1 MKDILREIAQKAT
14 QQKLQEL
21 EGLLKVAGRKY
32 EKEVSSYLEY
42 LYEAPSIVVKVSVE
56 DVIDLIHLALLR
68 KKSQHKVSIDRIT
81 KDVIALRSTG
91 DEFYKKEMIR
101 VYKGMVDVLGE
112 DDNDNDSDTDDG
124 NSEEGFDDETED
136 EEATP
141 PQNIKQIIQQK
152 IQNHQKQIE
161 LKKQENKDMRL
172 IFAQAQ
178 DIWNACGFQGKVP
191 KDFVFALR
199 PRLREFGYDAIMG
212 CAELFLSRKTIGMG
226 WKMFIAQIPSLV
238 SIVKMRDNPAFMA
251 KKELVEKLYSSV
263 TARNDKVTEEFYNQ
277 LYYAPYLLIRAKI
290 DEVRRLEDARL
301 LPKLTT
307 IIVRA
312 LKEFKSMDNQTKKK
326 ISDQSK
332 QVFHED
338 LKKFKI
344 NIAHKSPQTNAPKPQ
359 PSQQPTHPQSSQE
372 DGGSNTAP
380 SLPHDFFKNQNK
392 GGRIMSKHKIEHD
405 YKRRFAKQE
414 LKAQELKAQEPKA
427 QEPVVQEPAV
437 KQEQPVAKQE
447 PPATQQQQP
456 TIVTEMQDKMV
467 SRVNGIDVNDKLE
480 GTPSRAMKW
489 AKNAVDRLLKD
500 FVTVKNEKIDRE
512 AVYRGLRELA
522 IMMALGPEK
531 ESRTRR
537 ALLSLLK
544 LLSTENTVEWWE
556 EVKDRV
562 IFRMLTAQDY
572 DELAN
577 SIFGSIDILKMES
590 DKKLK
595 EDKHFAQVVFAII
608 LNSLSRYLFFKMIPP
623 LKPQQQ
629 QQQKQTETWEER
641 KKRLDEYKKILHS
654 LKTPEEKWEF
664 VMKVLQGG
672 NIKSADEVLKGGNN
686 A

>member
-1 MKDILREIAQKAT
+1 MEGRMKDILKEIARKAT

-21 EGLLKVAGRKY
+21 EGLLKVAGKKY

-42 LYEAPSIVVKVSVE
+42 LYETPSIVVKVSIE

-68 KKSQHKVSIDRIT
+68 KKSEHKTSIDRIT
-81 KDVIALRSTG
+81 RDVIALRGTG
-91 DEFYKKEMIR
+91 DEFYRKEMAR
-101 VYKGMVDVLGE
+101 VYKGMIDVLGDDE
-112 DDNDNDSDTDDG
+112 DDGDSDG
-124 NSEEGFDDETED
+124 NNEGFDSDLEDSED

-152 IQNHQKQIE
+152 IQNHQRQIE

-238 SIVKMRDNPAFMA
+238 SVVKMRDNPAFMA

-332 QVFHED
+332 QAFHED

-344 NIAHKSPQTNAPKPQ
+344 NIIHKSPQTNPHTQSKPQ
-359 PSQQPTHPQSSQE
+359 PSRKPTHPQSSQE
-372 DGGSNTAP
+372 DGGSRTAP

-392 GGRIMSKHKIEHD
+392 GGRIMSKHKVE
-405 YKRRFAKQE
+405 YNKKFVKSE
-414 LKAQELKAQEPKA
+414 AQELKAQKPMA
-427 QEPVVQEPAV
+427 QE
-437 KQEQPVAKQE
+437 PVAKQE

-467 SRVNGIDVNDKLE
+467 SRVKGVDVNDKLE

-629 QQQKQTETWEER
+629 QQQKQAETWEER
-641 KKRLDEYKKILHS
+641 KKRLDEYKQILHS

>member
-1 MKDILREIAQKAT
+1 MKEILREIAQKAT
-14 QQKLQEL
+14 KQKLEEL
-21 EGLLKVAGRKY
+21 EGLLKVAGKEY
-32 EKEVSSYLEY
+32 EKEVSSYLQY
-42 LYEAPSIVVKVSVE
+42 LYEAPSIILRISLE
-56 DVIDLIHLALLR
+56 DVIDLVHLALLR
-68 KKSQHKVSIDRIT
+68 KKSKHRVSIDRIT
-81 KDVIALRSTG
+81 KDIISLRGGG
-91 DEFYKKEMIR
+91 DEFYKKEMVK
-101 VYKGMVDVLGE
+101 VYKGMIDVLGDG
-112 DDNDNDSDTDDG
+112 DDDDG
-124 NSEEGFDDETED
+124 GDIGEGFDDEDSSEDD

-152 IQNHQKQIE
+152 IDDIQRQKE

-178 DIWNACGFQGKVP
+178 DIWKACGFQGKVP

-199 PRLREFGYDAIMG
+199 PKLREFGFDAIMG

-226 WKMFIAQIPSLV
+226 WKMFISQIPSLV
-238 SIVKMRDNPAFMA
+238 SIVRMRDNPALIA

-263 TARNDKVTEEFYNQ
+263 TARNDKVTEEFYIP

-290 DEVRRLEDARL
+290 DEVRRLEDAKF

-307 IIVRA
+307 LIVRA
-312 LKEFKSMDNQTKKK
+312 FKEFKSMDNETKRK

-332 QVFHED
+332 QAFHED
-338 LKKFKI
+338 LRKFKI
-344 NIAHKSPQTNAPKPQ
+344 TIKSPQPNPQSQPKPQ
-359 PSQQPTHPQSSQE
+359 QPSQPTHPQPQE

-380 SLPHDFFKNQNK
+380 SLPHDFFRNQNK
-392 GGRIMSKHKIEHD
+392 GGRIMSKHKVEYD
-405 YKRRFAKQE
+405 RKFAKPR
-414 LKAQELKAQEPKA
+414 A
-427 QEPVVQEPAV
+427 QEPAV
-437 KQEQPVAKQE
+437 EPVANQE
-447 PPATQQQQP
+447 PPVAQQQP
-456 TIVTEMQDKMV
+456 IVVTEIQDRMV
-467 SRVNGIDVNDKLE
+467 SRVKGIDVNDSLE

-522 IMMALGPEK
+522 IMMALGPDN
-531 ESRTRR
+531 ESKTRK

-544 LLSTENTVEWWE
+544 LLSTENTVEWWD

-577 SIFGSIDILKMES
+577 SIFGSIDILKNES
-590 DKKLK
+590 DQKLK

-608 LNSLSRYLFFKMIPP
+608 LNSLSRYLFFKIIPP
-623 LKPQQQ
+623 LKPQE
-629 QQQKQTETWEER
+629 QQQKQQAETWEER
-641 KKRLDEYKKILHS
+641 KKKLEDYKQILHS

-672 NIKSADEVLKGGNN
+672 NIKSADEVLKGENN

>member
-1 MKDILREIAQKAT
+1 MKEILKEIAKKAT
-14 QQKLQEL
+14 KQKLEEL
-21 EGLLKVAGRKY
+21 QGLLKVAGKEY
-32 EKEVSSYLEY
+32 EKEVSSYLQY
-42 LYEAPSIVVKVSVE
+42 LYEAPSIVLRISLE
-56 DVIDLIHLALLR
+56 DVIDLVHLALLR
-68 KKSQHKVSIDRIT
+68 KRSKHRASIERIT
-81 KDVIALRSTG
+81 KDIISLRGGG
-91 DEFYKKEMIR
+91 DEFYKKEMIK
-101 VYKGMVDVLGE
+101 VYKGMVDVLG
-112 DDNDNDSDTDDG
+112 DDDG
-124 NSEEGFDDETED
+124 DDGGDIGEGFDEDSSED
-136 EEATP
+136 EEAQP
-141 PQNIKQIIQQK
+141 SQNIKQVIQQK
-152 IQNHQKQIE
+152 IDELERQKE
-161 LKKQENKDMRL
+161 LKKQENKDMRI

-199 PRLREFGYDAIMG
+199 SRLREFGFDAIMG

-226 WKMFIAQIPSLV
+226 WKMFVSQIPSLV
-238 SIVKMRDNPAFMA
+238 SIVRMRDNPALIA

-263 TARNDKVTEEFYNQ
+263 TARNDKVTEEFYIP

-290 DEVRRLEDARL
+290 DEIRRLEDTRL

-312 LKEFKSMDNQTKKK
+312 FREFKSMDNETKKK

-332 QVFHED
+332 QALRED

-344 NIAHKSPQTNAPKPQ
+344 NIKSPQSDPRTNQKPQ
-359 PSQQPTHPQSSQE
+359 PSQPTHPQTQE

-392 GGRIMSKHKIEHD
+392 GGGIMSKQRIEYD
-405 YKRRFAKQE
+405 RKFAKP
-414 LKAQELKAQEPKA
+414 KAQELVAQEPTVKHEPI
-427 QEPVVQEPAV
+427 QE
-437 KQEQPVAKQE
+437 
-447 PPATQQQQP
+447 QQQQP
-456 TIVTEMQDKMV
+456 AIVTEMQDRMV
-467 SRVNGIDVNDKLE
+467 SRVKGIDINDSE

-512 AVYRGLRELA
+512 AVYRGLREIA
-522 IMMALGPEK
+522 IMMALGPEN
-531 ESRTRR
+531 ESETRK

-562 IFRMLTAQDY
+562 IFRMLTAKDY

-577 SIFGSIDILKMES
+577 SVFNSIDILKKES
-590 DKKLK
+590 DQKLK

-608 LNSLSRYLFFKMIPP
+608 LNSLSRYLFFKIIPP
-623 LKPQQQ
+623 LKPQEQKQQ
-629 QQQKQTETWEER
+629 QAETWEER
-641 KKRLDEYKKILHS
+641 KKRLDEYKQILRS

-672 NIKSADEVLKGGNN
+672 NIRSADEVIKGGNN

>member
-1 MKDILREIAQKAT
+1 MKEILKEIAKKTAK
-14 QQKLQEL
+14 QKLEEL
-21 EGLLKVAGRKY
+21 QRLLKVAGKEY
-32 EKEVSSYLEY
+32 EKEVSSYLQY
-42 LYEAPSIVVKVSVE
+42 LYEAPSIILRISLE
-56 DVIDLIHLALLR
+56 DVIDLVHLALLR
-68 KKSQHKVSIDRIT
+68 KKSKHRVSIDRIT
-81 KDVIALRSTG
+81 KDIISLRGGG
-91 DEFYKKEMIR
+91 DEFYKKEMIK
-101 VYKGMVDVLGE
+101 VYKGMVNVLGDD
-112 DDNDNDSDTDDG
+112 DDNDENGGDIG
-124 NSEEGFDDETED
+124 EGFDDDSSED

-152 IQNHQKQIE
+152 IDDIQRQKE

-172 IFAQAQ
+172 IFAQAH
-178 DIWNACGFQGKVP
+178 DVWKACGFQGKVP

-199 PRLREFGYDAIMG
+199 PKLREFGFDAIMG

-226 WKMFIAQIPSLV
+226 WKMFISQIPSLV
-238 SIVKMRDNPAFMA
+238 SIVRMRDNPALIA

-263 TARNDKVTEEFYNQ
+263 TARNDKVTEEFYIP

-290 DEVRRLEDARL
+290 DEVRRLEDVKL

-307 IIVRA
+307 LIVRA
-312 LKEFKSMDNQTKKK
+312 FKEFKSMDNETKKK

-332 QVFHED
+332 QAFHED

-344 NIAHKSPQTNAPKPQ
+344 NIKSPQPNPQSQPKPQ
-359 PSQQPTHPQSSQE
+359 QPSQPTHPQE

-392 GGRIMSKHKIEHD
+392 GGAIMSKQRIEYD
-405 YKRRFAKQE
+405 RKFAKPKTQE
-414 LKAQELKAQEPKA
+414 PVAQEPKA
-427 QEPVVQEPAV
+427 QEPAI
-437 KQEQPVAKQE
+437 KQDALAQE
-447 PPATQQQQP
+447 PPVAQP
-456 TIVTEMQDKMV
+456 SVVAEMQNRMV
-467 SRVNGIDVNDKLE
+467 SRVKGIDVNDSLE

-500 FVTVKNEKIDRE
+500 FVNVKNERIDRE

-522 IMMALGPEK
+522 IMMALGPEN
-531 ESRTRR
+531 ESKTRKS
-537 ALLSLLK
+537 LLSLLK

-577 SIFGSIDILKMES
+577 SIFGSIDILKKES
-590 DKKLK
+590 DQKLN

-623 LKPQQQ
+623 LKPQE
-629 QQQKQTETWEER
+629 QQQKQQAETWEER
-641 KKRLDEYKKILHS
+641 KKRLDEYKQILHS

-672 NIKSADEVLKGGNN
+672 NIKSADEVIKGDNN

>member
-1 MKDILREIAQKAT
+1 MKEILKEIARKAT
-14 QQKLQEL
+14 NQKLEEL
-21 EGLLKVAGRKY
+21 EGLLKVAGKEY
-32 EKEVSSYLEY
+32 EKEVSSYLQY
-42 LYEAPSIVVKVSVE
+42 LYDAPSIILRISLE

-68 KKSQHKVSIDRIT
+68 KKSKHRVSVDRIT
-81 KDVIALRSTG
+81 KDIISLRGGG
-91 DEFYKKEMIR
+91 DEFYKKEMIK
-101 VYKGMVDVLGE
+101 VYKGMVDILGND
-112 DDNDNDSDTDDG
+112 DDNDNDNGGDIGD
-124 NSEEGFDDETED
+124 GFDDEDSSED

-141 PQNIKQIIQQK
+141 PQNIKQIIQKK
-152 IQNHQKQIE
+152 IDDIQRAKE

-178 DIWNACGFQGKVP
+178 DIWKACGFQGKVP

-199 PRLREFGYDAIMG
+199 PKLREFGFDAIMG

-226 WKMFIAQIPSLV
+226 WKMFISQIPSLV
-238 SIVKMRDNPAFMA
+238 SIVKMRDNPALIA
-251 KKELVEKLYSSV
+251 KKELVEKIYNRV
-263 TARNDKVTEEFYNQ
+263 TARNDKVTEEFYIP

-290 DEVRRLEDARL
+290 DEVRRLEDAKF

-307 IIVRA
+307 LIVRA
-312 LKEFKSMDNQTKKK
+312 FKEFKAMDNETKKK

-332 QVFHED
+332 QAFRED
-338 LKKFKI
+338 LNKFKI
-344 NIAHKSPQTNAPKPQ
+344 NIKSPQPNPQSQPKPQ
-359 PSQQPTHPQSSQE
+359 PSQPTHPQPQE

-380 SLPHDFFKNQNK
+380 SLPHDFFRKQNK
-392 GGRIMSKHKIEHD
+392 GGVIMSKQRIEYD
-405 YKRRFAKQE
+405 RKFARQKPV
-414 LKAQELKAQEPKA
+414 AQELKAQEP
-427 QEPVVQEPAV
+427 AV
-437 KQEQPVAKQE
+437 KPVANQEQQT
-447 PPATQQQQP
+447 TQQQP
-456 TIVTEMQDKMV
+456 AIVTEIQDRMV
-467 SRVNGIDVNDKLE
+467 SRVKGIDVNDSLE

-500 FVTVKNEKIDRE
+500 FVNVKNERIDRE

-522 IMMALGPEK
+522 IMMALGPER
-531 ESRTRR
+531 ESKTRK

-544 LLSTENTVEWWE
+544 LLSTENTVEWWD

-577 SIFGSIDILKMES
+577 SIFGSIDILKKES
-590 DKKLK
+590 DQKLK

-623 LKPQQQ
+623 LKPQE
-629 QQQKQTETWEER
+629 QQQKQQTETWEER
-641 KKRLDEYKKILHS
+641 KKRLEEYKQILHS

-672 NIKSADEVLKGGNN
+672 NIKSADEVIKGGNN

>member
-1 MKDILREIAQKAT
+1 MKEILKEIAKKAT
-14 QQKLQEL
+14 QQKLEEL
-21 EGLLKVAGRKY
+21 QGLLKVAGKEY
-32 EKEVSSYLEY
+32 EKEVSSYLQY
-42 LYEAPSIVVKVSVE
+42 LYEAPSIVLRISIE
-56 DVIDLIHLALLR
+56 DVIDLVHLALLR
-68 KKSQHKVSIDRIT
+68 KRSKHRASIERIT
-81 KDVIALRSTG
+81 KDVISLRGGG
-91 DEFYKKEMIR
+91 DEFYKKEMIK
-101 VYKGMVDVLGE
+101 VYKGMVDILGSDDNE
-112 DDNDNDSDTDDG
+112 DDGGDIGDFDEDS
-124 NSEEGFDDETED
+124 SED
-136 EEATP
+136 EEASP

-152 IQNHQKQIE
+152 IDELERQKE

-199 PRLREFGYDAIMG
+199 PKLREFGYDAIMG

-226 WKMFIAQIPSLV
+226 WKMFVSQIPSLV
-238 SIVKMRDNPAFMA
+238 SIVKMRDNPALIA
-251 KKELVEKLYSSV
+251 KKELVEKLYNSI
-263 TARNDKVTEEFYNQ
+263 TARNDKVTEEFYIP
-277 LYYAPYLLIRAKI
+277 LYYAPYSLIKAKV
-290 DEVRRLEDARL
+290 DEVRRLEDIKF

-312 LKEFKSMDNQTKKK
+312 FREFKSMDNETKKK
-326 ISDQSK
+326 VSDQSK
-332 QVFHED
+332 QIFRED

-344 NIAHKSPQTNAPKPQ
+344 NIKSPQPDPHANPKPQ
-359 PSQQPTHPQSSQE
+359 PSQPTHPQE

-392 GGRIMSKHKIEHD
+392 GGAIMSKHKVEYD
-405 YKRRFAKQE
+405 RKFAKP
-414 LKAQELKAQEPKA
+414 KAQEPMAQEPKA
-427 QEPVVQEPAV
+427 QKPAV
-437 KQEQPVAKQE
+437 KHEPIESQE
-447 PPATQQQQP
+447 PPVAQQQP
-456 TIVTEMQDKMV
+456 AIVTEMQDKMV
-467 SRVNGIDVNDKLE
+467 SKVKGIDVNDTLE

-500 FVTVKNEKIDRE
+500 LVTVKNEKIDRE

-522 IMMALGPEK
+522 IVMALGPEN
-531 ESRTRR
+531 ESKTRK

-544 LLSTENTVEWWE
+544 LLSTENTVEWWD

-577 SIFGSIDILKMES
+577 SIFGSIDILKKES
-590 DKKLK
+590 DQKLK

-608 LNSLSRYLFFKMIPP
+608 LNSLSRYLFFKIIPP

-629 QQQKQTETWEER
+629 QQKQQAETWEER
-641 KKRLDEYKKILHS
+641 KKRLDEYKQILHS

-672 NIKSADEVLKGGNN
+672 NIKSADEVIKGGNN

>member
-1 MKDILREIAQKAT
+1 MKEILKEIAKKAT
-14 QQKLQEL
+14 QQKLEEL
-21 EGLLKVAGRKY
+21 QGLLKVAGKEY
-32 EKEVSSYLEY
+32 EKEVSSYLQY
-42 LYEAPSIVVKVSVE
+42 LYEAPSIVLRISIE
-56 DVIDLIHLALLR
+56 DVIDLVHLALLR
-68 KKSQHKVSIDRIT
+68 KRSKHRASIERIT
-81 KDVIALRSTG
+81 KDVISLRGGG
-91 DEFYKKEMIR
+91 DEFYKKEMIK
-101 VYKGMVDVLGE
+101 VYKGMVDILGDDDDDDNGDIGE
-112 DDNDNDSDTDDG
+112 DFNEDGSNEDS
-124 NSEEGFDDETED
+124 SED
-136 EEATP
+136 EEASP

-152 IQNHQKQIE
+152 IDELERQKE

-178 DIWNACGFQGKVP
+178 DIWKACGFQGKVP

-199 PRLREFGYDAIMG
+199 PKLREFGYDAIMG

-226 WKMFIAQIPSLV
+226 WKMFISQIPSLV
-238 SIVKMRDNPAFMA
+238 SIVKMRDNPALIA
-251 KKELVEKLYSSV
+251 KKELVEKLYNSI
-263 TARNDKVTEEFYNQ
+263 TARNDKVTEEFYIP
-277 LYYAPYLLIRAKI
+277 LYYAPYSLIKAKV
-290 DEVRRLEDARL
+290 DEVRRLEDIKF

-312 LKEFKSMDNQTKKK
+312 FREFKSMDNETKKK
-326 ISDQSK
+326 VSDQSK
-332 QVFHED
+332 QIFRED

-344 NIAHKSPQTNAPKPQ
+344 NIKSPQPDPHANPKPQ
-359 PSQQPTHPQSSQE
+359 PSQPTHPHPQE

-392 GGRIMSKHKIEHD
+392 GGAIMSERKVEYGRKFSKPREPM
-405 YKRRFAKQE
+405 
-414 LKAQELKAQEPKA
+414 AQEPKA
-427 QEPVVQEPAV
+427 QKPAV
-437 KQEQPVAKQE
+437 KHEPIESQE
-447 PPATQQQQP
+447 PPVAQQQP
-456 TIVTEMQDKMV
+456 AIVTEMQDRMV
-467 SRVNGIDVNDKLE
+467 SRVKGIDVDDKLQ

-522 IMMALGPEK
+522 IVMALGPEN
-531 ESRTRR
+531 ESKTRK

-544 LLSTENTVEWWE
+544 LLSTENTIEWWD
-556 EVKDRV
+556 EVKDRI

-577 SIFGSIDILKMES
+577 SIFGSIDILKKES
-590 DKKLK
+590 DQKLK

-608 LNSLSRYLFFKMIPP
+608 LNSLSRYLFFKIIPP

-629 QQQKQTETWEER
+629 QQKQQAETWEER
-641 KKRLDEYKKILHS
+641 KKRLDEYKQILHS

-672 NIKSADEVLKGGNN
+672 NIKSADEVIKGGSN